1 MISQPQSG
9 ASSARWIAL
18 AGVWLVY
25 MAFGA
30 TAASLAPLL
39 PEIRADFGTDN
50 AMFGLILGVW
60 PLVYIAAAIPA
71 GILLDRVGVSV
82 GLLCASLIIGI
93 SAALRGWA
101 DGPYEMLF
109 AVGVFGIGG
118 PLISIGAP
126 KLIASLFSG
135 SQRALAMGI
144 YTTGPSLGAIAT
156 LSLTNK
162 WLIPLLGSWREVMF
176 FHAGVAI
183 LCGLIWFSFQRFAAL
198 PKLMSKPE
206 PFDLGALKAIISH
219 KQVLMI
225 LAMAIGIFYINH
237 ALSNWLPT
245 LLQEKGM
252 NATKAGDWASI
263 PTIVGLISAILI
275 PRLIAAHHRLFV
287 LILLAAIACISSL
300 LLASSPGVAL
310 AIGLFLSGIIRGSMN
325 TLAIL
330 ILMELP
336 AIPKNRIGLAGGIYF
351 SAAEIGGVLGPLSF
365 GLLQNQTQ
373 NFNASIISLAV
384 ISVGLIGVG
393 IALERSNITAAK
405 KI

>member
-1 MISQPQSG
+1 MISHLQSN
-9 ASSARWIAL
+9 ARWIAL

-82 GLLCASLIIGI
+82 GLLCATLIIAI

-101 DGPYEMLF
+101 DTPYEMLL

-162 WLIPLLGSWREVMF
+162 WLIPLLGGWREVMF
-176 FHAGVAI
+176 FHAGLAI
-183 LCGLIWFSFQRFAAL
+183 LCGLLWFLFQRFAAL
-198 PKLMSKPE
+198 PRLMTKPE

-245 LLQEKGM
+245 LLQEKGI
-252 NATKAGDWASI
+252 NATQAGDWASI
-263 PTIVGLISAILI
+263 PTIVGLVSAVLI
-275 PRLIAAHHRLFV
+275 PRLVAAHQRLFV
-287 LILLAAIACISSL
+287 LILLAVIACVSSL
-300 LLASSPGVAL
+300 LLASSPGIAL
-310 AIGLFLSGIIRGSMN
+310 AIGLFFSGIIRGSMN

-336 AIPKNRIGLAGGIYF
+336 AIPKNRIGLAGGVYF

-373 NFNASIISLAV
+373 SFNPSIISLAV
-384 ISVGLIGVG
+384 VSVGLIGVG
-393 IALERSNITAAK
+393 IALRHSTAQTK
-405 KI
+405 